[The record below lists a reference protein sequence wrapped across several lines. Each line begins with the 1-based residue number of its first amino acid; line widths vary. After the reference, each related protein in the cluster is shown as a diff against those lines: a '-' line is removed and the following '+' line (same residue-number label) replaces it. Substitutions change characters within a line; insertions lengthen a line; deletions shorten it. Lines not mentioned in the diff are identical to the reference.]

1 MDLKYKRVLLKV
13 SGESLALSGNFG
25 INFDNVLKLCNH
37 IKECHDLGVDIAIV
51 VGGGNF
57 WRGRSN
63 EHMDRVTA
71 DHIGMLGTLMNALAL
86 GDAFKQLDAE
96 VRVMSSIQMNEI
108 AEHFCKNRALKHLDK
123 NRIVVFGCGTGSPF
137 FSTDTTASLRA
148 AEVNADVIIKLTN
161 VDGVYDSDP
170 KLNENAKKYDIITY
184 NEVLEKNLKVMDGA
198 AIGLSRDNKIP
209 IMIINMNDMDN
220 LKKAVYGET
229 VGTMII

>member
-1 MDLKYKRVLLKV
+1 MELKYDRILLKV
-13 SGESLALSGNFG
+13 SGESLAYPNDFG
-25 INFDNVLKLCNH
+25 INFDNVLKICQK
-37 IKECHDLGVDIAIV
+37 IKECNEIGVNIAIV

-71 DHIGMLGTLMNALAL
+71 DHIGMMGTLMNALAL
-86 GDAFKQLDAE
+86 GDAFKQLDSE
-96 VRVMSSIQMNEI
+96 VRVMTAIQMNEI
-108 AEHFCKNRALKHLDK
+108 AEHFSKNRALKHLDK
-123 NRIVVFGCGTGSPF
+123 NRIVIFGCGTGSPF

-148 AEVNADVIIKLTN
+148 AEINADAIIKLTN

-170 KLNENAKKYDIITY
+170 KINKNAKKYDVITY

-209 IMIINMNDMDN
+209 IVIINMNDMDN
-220 LKKAVYGET
+220 LKKVVTGEKL
-229 VGTMII
+229 GTTII